1 MSVTNPVII
10 GISGAS
16 GSIMARE
23 TVNELLHRDIPTV
36 VVCSNSARL
45 VWQEELEQPFSSML
59 SEWREHPL
67 FQDYGIGDV
76 GAPIASG
83 TFKTRGMAIVP
94 SSMNTVA
101 SVAHGLSG
109 NLLLRAADVSL
120 KEGRK
125 VVMVPRE
132 TPLHSIHLENLLTLS
147 RAGVV
152 ILPPE
157 PAFYLKPRGI
167 DELVSFM
174 VNRVLVALGIS
185 DDLPTEL
192 RYSGD

>member
-1 MSVTNPVII
+1 MSITNPVVI
-10 GISGAS
+10 GIAGAS

-23 TVNELLHRDIPTV
+23 TVNELLRRDIPTV

-45 VWQEELEQPFSSML
+45 VWQEELEQPFSNML
-59 SEWREHPL
+59 SEWREHPS
-67 FQDYGIGDV
+67 FQDYSIGDV

-83 TFKTRGMAIVP
+83 TFRTKGMAIVP

-125 VVMVPRE
+125 LVMVPRE

-147 RAGVV
+147 KAGAV

-167 DELVSFM
+167 DDLVSYI
-174 VNRVLVALGIS
+174 VNRVLLALGIS
-185 DDLPTEL
+185 DDLPTDL
-192 RYSGD
+192 KYSGE